1 MTLCHVC
8 GNEIEPGSLV
18 CRFCASEQQY
28 HDLPHDSKGLFVQK
42 TVNLERG
49 RPSVET
55 ALRRLT
61 LEVATARREGVRLL
75 TLIHGYGSSGK
86 GGVIREE
93 CRKALDDMRLKKEIC
108 DFIPGEEYSGK
119 AGPAKALLRRYP
131 QMARDRNLKIKN
143 PGITV
148 VVF

>member
-8 GNEIEPGSLV
+8 GNEIETGSLT
-18 CRFCASEQQY
+18 CRFCANEQQG
-28 HDLPHDSKGLFVQK
+28 HFPPKTLFRQK

-49 RPSVET
+49 RPSAET

-61 LEVATARREGVRLL
+61 LEIGTARREGVHLL
-75 TLIHGYGSSGK
+75 TLIHGYGSSGQ

-93 CRKALDDMRLKKEIC
+93 CRKALDYMRLKKEIC
-108 DFIPGEEYSGK
+108 DYIPGEEYSSK
-119 AGPAKALLRRYP
+119 AGPAKALIRRYP
-131 QMARDRNLKIKN
+131 QIGRDKNLKIKN

-148 VVF
+148 VIF

>member
-1 MTLCHVC
+1 MVPCHVC
-8 GNEIEPGSLV
+8 GNEIEPGSSV
-18 CRFCASEQQY
+18 CRFCASEQLSPGQLQ
-28 HDLPHDSKGLFVQK
+28 DQKGIFNQK

-49 RPSVET
+49 RPTVET
-55 ALRRLT
+55 ALRRLV

-75 TLIHGYGSSGK
+75 TVIHGYGSSGK

-93 CRKALDDMRLKKEIC
+93 CRKALDHMRYRKEIS
-108 DFIPGEEYSGK
+108 DFIPGEEYSSK

-148 VVF
+148 VVL

>member
-8 GNEIEPGSLV
+8 GNEIATGSQI
-18 CRFCASEQQY
+18 CRFCANEQQEQA
-28 HDLPHDSKGLFVQK
+28 LAKSLFLQK
-42 TVNLERG
+42 NVNLERG
-49 RPSVET
+49 RPSAET

-61 LEVATARREGVRLL
+61 LEIETARREGVRVL

-93 CRKALDDMRLKKEIC
+93 CRKALDYMRNRKEIC
-108 DFIPGEEYSGK
+108 DFLPGEECSSKSG
-119 AGPAKALLRRYP
+119 PVKALVRRFP
-131 QMARDRNLKIKN
+131 QLGDDRNLKIPN

-148 VVF
+148 VIL

>member
-8 GNEIEPGSLV
+8 GNEIETGSLI
-18 CRFCASEQQY
+18 CRFCASAQQG
-28 HDLPHDSKGLFVQK
+28 HVSPKIFFLQK

-49 RPSVET
+49 RPSAES

-61 LEVATARREGVRLL
+61 LEIDMARREGAKLL

-93 CRKALDDMRLKKEIC
+93 CRKALDYMRLRKEIC
-108 DFIPGEEYSGK
+108 DYIPGEEYSSK
-119 AGPAKALLRRYP
+119 TGPAKALVRRYP
-131 QMARDRNLKIKN
+131 QLGHDKNLKIKN

-148 VVF
+148 VIL